1 MQSKGEIAI
10 PRTMSQAKMKKKK
23 KQCGPTLVFFAL
35 PSHLARISS
44 SLLDYAESS
53 KLD

>member
-10 PRTMSQAKMKKKK
+10 PRTMSQAKKKK

-35 PSHLARISS
+35 PSHLAHISS